1 MPNVLIKEATIV
13 ITPSNEA
20 VHAKIGEV
28 FELNKEDAG
37 SLIGANRGVYTKEA
51 PYRIP
56 DKPEKDESAKET
68 SKK

>member
-13 ITPSNEA
+13 ITPSNET

-28 FELNKEDAG
+28 FAINQEDAD
-37 SLIGANRGVYTKEA
+37 SLIGSNRGVYTKEA

-56 DKPEKDESAKET
+56 EKDESAKET

>member
-13 ITPSNEA
+13 ITPSNET

-28 FELNKEDAG
+28 FALNQEDADA
-37 SLIGANRGVYTKEA
+37 LIGSNRGVYTKET
-51 PYRIP
+51 PYRIH
-56 DKPEKDESAKET
+56 DKDESAKET

>member
-28 FELNKEDAG
+28 FALNKEDAD
-37 SLIGANRGVYTKEA
+37 SLIGANRGVYTKKD

-56 DKPEKDESAKET
+56 DKDESAKET

>member
-13 ITPSNEA
+13 ITPSNQA

-28 FELNKEDAG
+28 FELNKEDAD